1 MPAKYR
7 VPGYCI
13 HTAKQQAYVRLNGE
27 MIYLGQPG
35 SPESKTKYDRLIT
48 EWIAS
53 GRTYIKPSEREGISI
68 DEVLLAYRRFA
79 ESYYI
84 NPDGSNT
91 AELERVNLA
100 IRPVTN
106 LYGQSP
112 AKNFGPKA
120 LKAVRGKM
128 IDEKLC
134 RLTINQR
141 VGCIKRAFG
150 WAVEEELIPPSVF
163 HGLKAVKGLRRGKS
177 KAIESQPVKPVP
189 QHVIDAVLKHLPPT
203 LQAMVRLH
211 DLMGMRSG
219 ELVIMRTGDIEQF
232 GDGKA
237 WLYRPAKH
245 KTMNLGHQRVVPIGL
260 QAQPIL
266 LPFLKRDFQAFIFTP
281 SQAQAERNEAKRAKR
296 ESPVQPSQV
305 CRAKAHPKCR
315 LGERYTTSS
324 YRRALAYATEMAVK
338 AGDLP
343 EGTTW
348 HPHQLRHNA
357 GTRIRQRFG
366 LDAVRAV
373 LGHQSI
379 NQSAEYGELD
389 TALAMTVAVAVG

>member
-1 MPAKYR
+1 
-7 VPGYCI
+7 
-13 HTAKQQAYVRLNGE
+13 
-27 MIYLGQPG
+27 MIYLGQPD
-35 SPESKTKYDRLIT
+35 SPDSRAMYDRLIS

-53 GRTYIKPSEREGISI
+53 GRTYIKQADREGISVNEI
-68 DEVLLAYRRFA
+68 LLAYRRFA
-79 ESYYI
+79 ESYYV

-91 AELERVNLA
+91 PELERINLA
-100 IRPVTN
+100 IRPIAD
-106 LYGQSP
+106 LYGETP

-120 LKAVRGKM
+120 LKAVRDRM

-134 RLTINQR
+134 RLTVNQR
-141 VGCIKRAFG
+141 IGCIKRMFG

-189 QHVIDAVLKHLPPT
+189 QHVIDAVMKYLPPT

-219 ELVIMRTGDIEQF
+219 ELVTMRTADIEQS

-237 WLYRPAKH
+237 WFYRPAKH
-245 KTMNLGHQRVVPIGL
+245 KTMNHGHQRNVPIGL

-266 LPFLKRDFQAFIFTP
+266 QPFLKRDLQAFIFTP
-281 SQAQAERNEAKRAKR
+281 SQAQAERNEVKRAKR
-296 ESPVQPSQV
+296 KSPVQPSQI
-305 CRAKAHPKCR
+305 CRAKAHPKRR
-315 LGERYTTSS
+315 LGERYSPSS
-324 YRRALAYATEMAVK
+324 YRRALAYATEMAIK

-343 EGTTW
+343 EGCRW

-357 GTRIRQRFG
+357 GTRIRKRFG
-366 LDAVRAV
+366 LDAVRAT

-389 TALAMTVAVAVG
+389 TTLAVTVAMAVG